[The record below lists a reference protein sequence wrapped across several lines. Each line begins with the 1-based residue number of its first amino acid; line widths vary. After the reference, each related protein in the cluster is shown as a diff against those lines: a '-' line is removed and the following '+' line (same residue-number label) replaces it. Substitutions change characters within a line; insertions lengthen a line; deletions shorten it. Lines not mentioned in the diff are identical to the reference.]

1 MLVRNMLAVE
11 ADIAGDS
18 AVKSESVSI
27 AEHEKLNDKKRT
39 QEEMNK
45 LREAI
50 QALCQ
55 STNPLARSMDY
66 LQEDLDNMTKEME
79 FWMKD
84 KEKQTILL
92 DEEEKKSEVELEKLY
107 SQLQVC
113 LSCLAPGDP
122 NVTCYGTQS
131 IEESIQEET
140 LRITD
145 MKAQVM
151 RNDMTIKNMLVSVVR
166 PSR

>member
-107 SQLQVC
+107 SQLQ
-113 LSCLAPGDP
+113 
-122 NVTCYGTQS
+122 S